1 VWFLRATAAV
11 ASLAPTSRG
20 ALADALGST
29 CPVQYI
35 PHIIDRR
42 ALLGLG
48 NGGGGDHDDDDG

>member
-1 VWFLRATAAV
+1 
-11 ASLAPTSRG
+11 
-20 ALADALGST
+20 
-29 CPVQYI
+29 VQYI